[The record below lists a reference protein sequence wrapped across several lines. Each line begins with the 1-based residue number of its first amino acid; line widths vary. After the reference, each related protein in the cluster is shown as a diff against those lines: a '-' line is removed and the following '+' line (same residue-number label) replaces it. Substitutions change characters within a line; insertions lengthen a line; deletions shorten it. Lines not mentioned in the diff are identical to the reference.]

1 VPIGARD
8 DVRMSKVISRPIDPR
23 DQGREVW
30 RPTYRVYF
38 WRPVSPTGWGSREFE
53 VSGGDIVAILDWA
66 ERHADGGETFTVFV
80 VVDEGDRLGLVRLA
94 GVDPTRTS
102 DT

>member
-1 VPIGARD
+1 
-8 DVRMSKVISRPIDPR
+8 VRMSKLISRPIDPR
-23 DQGREVW
+23 DQRWEVW

-66 ERHADGGETFTVFV
+66 ERHADHGETFTVFV
-80 VVDEGDRLGLVRLA
+80 VVGEGDRLGLVRLA
-94 GVDPTRTS
+94 GDDPTRAS